1 MHIIRHKWIFLT
13 FSIVLIAASVYGLVA
28 YGLER
33 GIDFTG
39 GTLWQVR
46 FADTQTDA
54 DLPASGGLTRTSAE
68 KIPTRD
74 ELVSFLT
81 EDLKLEGT
89 TVIQQEDGGAFNIRA
104 KEIAEADHQEYRTQL
119 IAKFGA
125 MEELSFQTIGSA
137 IGAELVDR
145 ALWALGIN
153 LVAISLYIAY
163 AFRKVSYPVS
173 SWKYA
178 FITLITL
185 FHDAIIPLGLM
196 AFLGHYVG
204 VEIDTN
210 FIVAVL
216 IVIGFSVHDTIVVF
230 DRIRENLRKTSVSK
244 VGFGD
249 LVNTSIHETFARSIN
264 TSLTLFIV
272 LVTLLILGA
281 GSLHYF
287 ILTILVGTVVGTY
300 SSIFVASPLLVL
312 WNRNLAKGK

>member
-1 MHIIRHKWIFLT
+1 MNIIRNKWLFLT
-13 FSIVLIAASVYGLVA
+13 FSLILIGVSIYGLIA
-28 YGLER
+28 YGLQK

-39 GTLWQVR
+39 GTLWQVKFVDQQVSQNDLAT
-46 FADTQTDA
+46 FAQT
-54 DLPASGGLTRTSAE
+54 
-68 KIPTRD
+68 
-74 ELVSFLT
+74 
-81 EDLKLEGT
+81 DLKLT
-89 TVIQQEDGGAFNIRA
+89 DATVIQQDNDAGFNIRA
-104 KEIAEADHQEYRTQL
+104 KEINEVDHQKYLQL
-119 IAKFGA
+119 MTAKFGTVT
-125 MEELSFQTIGSA
+125 ELSFQTIGSA
-137 IGAELVDR
+137 IGAELVNK

-153 LVAISLYIAY
+153 LLAISLYIAY

-185 FHDAIIPLGLM
+185 FHDALIPVGLM
-196 AFLGHYVG
+196 AFLGHFLG

-216 IVIGFSVHDTIVVF
+216 MVIGFSVHDTIVVF
-230 DRIRENLRKTSVSK
+230 DRIRENLRKAGSAK
-244 VGFGD
+244 LNFGD
-249 LVNTSIHETFARSIN
+249 LVNTSIHETFARSVN

-272 LVTLLILGA
+272 LIALLVLGA

-287 ILTILVGTVVGTY
+287 ILTILVGTIIGTY